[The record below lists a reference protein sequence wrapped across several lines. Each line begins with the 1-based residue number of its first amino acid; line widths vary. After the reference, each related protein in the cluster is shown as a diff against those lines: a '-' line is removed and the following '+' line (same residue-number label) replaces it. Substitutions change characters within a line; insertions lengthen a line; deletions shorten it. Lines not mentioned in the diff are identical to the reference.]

1 MVLYEVS
8 VRIHADL
15 SAAFEKYMRTK
26 HIPEIW
32 ETKCFQQIHF
42 DQAENTLYRTSY
54 QASSLADYERYIDQ
68 YATAMRADFMQ
79 HFPQGCT
86 VTRQLL
92 HCQQIWK

>member
-8 VRIHADL
+8 VQIHADL

-42 DQAENTLYRTSY
+42 DQAETTLYRTSY
-54 QASSLADYERYIDQ
+54 QAANLADYERYIDQ
-68 YATAMRADFMQ
+68 YAAVMRADFMQ
-79 HFPQGCT
+79 HFPEGCA
-86 VTRQLL
+86 VTRQVLQTL
-92 HCQQIWK
+92 QAWK